1 MLILGPGYKSGCHS
15 SCSTASCPIL
25 RSVFTKFYW
34 PWSDGWGQAVETDW
48 LLLYTTFGPWMISRA
63 PLASPC
69 GGSQATCVALSLS
82 LSIQTHPVLRLSWS
96 CKTSALRARHP
107 PSFHYAHIHT
117 RSHTLHSNTHT
128 HRVAYKESGRMGR
141 GEGRG
146 RKDKAGFIVF
156 RPFTWLEWTRQRG
169 FPLHGLQAPP
179 TSKIFWSCRNSCG
192 MIPNKR
198 HSD

>member
-1 MLILGPGYKSGCHS
+1 MDKSGCHR
-15 SCSTASCPIL
+15 SCCTASCPIL
-25 RSVFTKFYW
+25 RSVLTKFYW

-69 GGSQATCVALSLS
+69 GGSQVTCAALSLS
-82 LSIQTHPVLRLSWS
+82 LNIQTHSHVTVLRLSWS
-96 CKTSALRARHP
+96 CKTSALRASHP

-117 RSHTLHSNTHT
+117 RSHTLRSNAHTHT
-128 HRVAYKESGRMGR
+128 QRVANKESGRMGR

-169 FPLHGLQAPP
+169 FPFAWV
-179 TSKIFWSCRNSCG
+179 TSTSHLKIF
-192 MIPNKR
+192 
-198 HSD
+198 

>member
-1 MLILGPGYKSGCHS
+1 LNKSCCHC
-15 SCSTASCPIL
+15 SCCIASCPIL
-25 RSVFTKFYW
+25 RSVLTTFYW
-34 PWSDGWGQAVETDW
+34 PWSDGWGQAVETDR

-69 GGSQATCVALSLS
+69 GGSQVTCAALSLS
-82 LSIQTHPVLRLSWS
+82 LNIQTHSHMTVPRLSRS
-96 CKTSALRARHP
+96 CKTLALRASHP
-107 PSFHYAHIHT
+107 PSFHSAHIHT
-117 RSHTLHSNTHT
+117 RSHTLPSNTHT
-128 HRVAYKESGRMGR
+128 HRVAYKESGQMGR

-156 RPFTWLEWTRQRG
+156 RPFTWLEWTGQWG
-169 FPLHGLQAPP
+169 FPLHGSQAPP
-179 TSKIFWSCRNSCG
+179 TSKILRTCRNSCG